1 MWALLLALL
10 AALLAVLVL
19 CPSSAT
25 RQPRPRRAASRG
37 RPVATPGPVLASSL
51 SGLGLDGLTVIPI
64 TRLPRLATL
73 ISFPLS
79 SSTLAIS
86 ADLTASELV
95 FSHLRVGSVATR
107 GRDIGRE
114 PIDLSAK
121 EVDLRMTG
129 SIGLRLTL
137 AMGPKGTGAAEAGA
151 TRHAAKSWTWKPSGR
166 LELALSGASASALV
180 QLVQAGEAT
189 VAVEGDGRQP
199 STARFA
205 CVASSFLP
213 GNISLLS
220 IRGFFPFAFV
230 ENVVHHLRNTALV
243 RVPTQHLVGFF
254 VRKGV
259 EGHIATELLGDLA
272 AFVEKH
278 VYTEGYS
285 SLTRDERDDILR
297 RFFPLPRPPL
307 TDDDGAGTSPSP
319 PPPEPLRFSA
329 LFHGSTTLHSLHIP
343 QDSSTAAAA
352 DSAATPR
359 STGETPVALFSRLD
373 ATGLRYTLLSSPLI
387 NQITRGPPTATFGPG
402 TFERLAWS
410 EARIELA
417 PSAVQLLEG
426 GAPGAGDRELVLRV
440 HGLDA
445 ELSLAFRLG
454 AELRSAPSLL
464 TGRKTLEERGVATTR
479 IGERRAGRDGAVAEE
494 RAPDEDDEGE
504 GISIHLPLR
513 WDKAA
518 GRVVLS
524 GSFDADASST
534 TGGGAGDATTT
545 GKHSR
550 SLSARRSPA
559 PRKIRLEGAFG
570 TVAPRI
576 KLESRLGKALGEKVV
591 NALLDAVRTHLAGLT
606 APLASYFLADVARQ
620 RLQRALD
627 DVAATLQDEGG
638 VIWSAVDP
646 PATAT
651 GGLQR

>member
-1 MWALLLALL
+1 MWGLVLALL
-10 AALLAVLVL
+10 ALLLAVLVL
-19 CPSSAT
+19 WTSSAALE
-25 RQPRPRRAASRG
+25 PRPRSAASRG
-37 RPVATPGPVLASSL
+37 RPIATAGPVLASSL
-51 SGLGLDGLTVIPI
+51 SGLSLDGLTVIPI
-64 TRLPRLATL
+64 TRLPRLGTR
-73 ISFPLS
+73 IPLPFS
-79 SSTLAIS
+79 SSTLSIS

-107 GRDIGRE
+107 GRDVGRE

-137 AMGPKGTGAAEAGA
+137 AIGEKRAGGGRDGA
-151 TRHAAKSWTWKPSGR
+151 TARTPRTWAWKPSGR

-180 QLVQAGEAT
+180 QLVQAREAT
-189 VAVEGDGRQP
+189 VEVEGDGRHP
-199 STARFA
+199 SAARFA
-205 CVASSFLP
+205 CVASTFLP

-220 IRGFFPFAFV
+220 LRGFFPFAFL
-230 ENVVHHLRNTALV
+230 ESVVHYLRNTALV
-243 RVPTQHLVGFF
+243 RIPTQHLVGFL

-272 AFVEKH
+272 HFVDKH

-285 SLTRDERDDILR
+285 SLTRDDRDEILR
-297 RFFPLPRPPL
+297 RFFPLPPSPL
-307 TDDDGAGTSPSP
+307 SDDAGAATSPSP
-319 PPPEPLRFSA
+319 PPLEPLRFSA
-329 LFHGSTTLHSLHIP
+329 LFHGSTTLHRLHIP
-343 QDSSTAAAA
+343 QDSSPAAAA
-352 DSAATPR
+352 DNAVAPR
-359 STGETPVALFSRLD
+359 SNGETPVALFSRLD

-417 PSAVQLLEG
+417 PSPVQLLEG
-426 GAPGAGDRELVLRV
+426 SATGPAGERELVLTV

-464 TGRKTLEERGVATTR
+464 AGRKTLEERGVATIR
-479 IGERRAGRDGAVAEE
+479 IGERKGGGPGVLEE
-494 RAPDEDDEGE
+494 RAPDEDDDGE

-513 WDKAA
+513 WDKTA

-534 TGGGAGDATTT
+534 TGGASTPARHT
-545 GKHSR
+545 R
-550 SLSARRSPA
+550 SLSARRAPA

-570 TVAPRI
+570 TVAPRV

-591 NALLDAVRTHLAGLT
+591 NALLDAVRTHLAALT

-638 VIWSAVDP
+638 VLWSAVDP
-646 PATAT
+646 PTLAAA
-651 GGLQR
+651 G